1 MVEQSVPCI
10 FIFYNVACNAHQ
22 TVRKSNTQV
31 LFDLTWRT
39 NPPKLRSTR
48 TKSST
53 QLSEGGWAGGRNC
66 LLFMKIM
73 RINYTNVSIVVALLV
88 VSYVFFRLVQRSQLV
103 TADTESVPQT
113 SGTHNVFTCMVHHSL
128 FIFVR
133 RRQLRFRSIILKK
146 NNLANIAAYLI
157 SCMGNNAYIC
167 IRLKFNTWN
176 TKPNLSIGTVITQ
189 LHTLDTQGLLIHVL
203 YSSCVQ

>member
-1 MVEQSVPCI
+1 MSH
-10 FIFYNVACNAHQ
+10 AHQ
-22 TVRKSNTQV
+22 TVRESKSQIRKFYLTLHDV
-31 LFDLTWRT
+31 LTHQNWGVLG
-39 NPPKLRSTR
+39 PSQALR
-48 TKSST
+48 
-53 QLSEGGWAGGRNC
+53 LSEGGWAGGRNC

-73 RINYTNVSIVVALLV
+73 RINFTNVSIVVALLV
-88 VSYVFFRLVQRSQLV
+88 VSYVFFRLAQRSQLV
-103 TADTESVPQT
+103 TADTESMPQT
-113 SGTHNVFTCMVHHSL
+113 SGTHNFFTCMVHHSL

-133 RRQLRFRSIILKK
+133 RRQLRCRSIILKK

-176 TKPNLSIGTVITQ
+176 TKPNPSIGTVRLCKQ